1 MNIGDKI
8 TTTKNTLVMGFHKGG
23 AYFRLGKRGT
33 PQVPSRRAGAFSRN
47 KYRPL
52 TIPDSFQTRGHYDP
66 EVQCYGDHRFEPG
79 DVIGDVI
86 DVQDTHIDI
95 LIDSTTFDT
104 TTNWINP
111 SGLWWGLNSTS
122 TPLMPLRPFNR
133 RAPLKKANN
142 KND

>member
-104 TTNWINP
+104 YNELDKPFRIVV
-111 SGLWWGLNSTS
+111 GFELNKHTANAFATLPPKSPT
-122 TPLMPLRPFNR
+122 
-133 RAPLKKANN
+133 KKANN